1 MKHKKTNHTENTETM
16 APPAEP
22 APTSKKDDGV
32 EDTFETL
39 NPPEFY
45 NFNCPGCGE
54 ENSLSL
60 DISGGS
66 HQMFS
71 IDCGVCCIPIAV
83 DLRLEG
89 EEVTQFS
96 AEAES

>member
-1 MKHKKTNHTENTETM
+1 MKHKKNHHDEATETM
-16 APPAEP
+16 TPPAEP
-22 APTSKKDDGV
+22 APTAKKDDNV
-32 EDTFETL
+32 VDTFETL

-71 IDCGVCCIPIAV
+71 IDCEVCCIPIAV

-89 EEVTQFS
+89 ETVIEFS

>member
-1 MKHKKTNHTENTETM
+1 MKNKKPHHHEESTTIESPT
-16 APPAEP
+16 EP
-22 APTSKKDDGV
+22 APTAKKDDNVV
-32 EDTFETL
+32 ETFETL

-45 NFNCPGCGE
+45 NFNCPGCAE

-71 IDCGVCCIPIAV
+71 IDCEVCCIPIAI
-83 DLRLEG
+83 DLRLDG
-89 EEVTQFS
+89 QDVTEFS